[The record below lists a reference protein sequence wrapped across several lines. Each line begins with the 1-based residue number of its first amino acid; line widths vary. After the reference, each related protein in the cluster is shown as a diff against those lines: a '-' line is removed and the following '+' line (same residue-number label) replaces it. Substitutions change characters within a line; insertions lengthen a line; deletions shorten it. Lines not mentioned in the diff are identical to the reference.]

1 MKAYDLSVN
10 KMQNKPDEWKLLETR
25 RPKAAV

>member
-10 KMQNKPDEWKLLETR
+10 KMQNKPEGKVLEAR